1 MIKYLFKTS
10 VAIVLLAFSSL
21 SIAQSVNTK
30 NPYQLIM
37 DLGSQVFEAVGDA
50 KQQNANSPEE
60 MAKLV
65 NKLLMPYVDVPFASY
80 KILGSQLK
88 KTTKD
93 ERKAFVNAMELDLVK
108 TYSSAL
114 AQYNDQTINYEPARE
129 VGRKKLVAV
138 KTVLL
143 TPDGPDVDMI
153 FKLRRNKKT
162 GEWKAYDLVIEGIS
176 LVDSKRAELAKP
188 LRDKGIGHV
197 TNLILQ

>member
-21 SIAQSVNTK
+21 SVAQSVNTK
-30 NPYQLIM
+30 NPYQLVM
-37 DLGSQVFEAVGDA
+37 DLGTQVFEAVGDA

-65 NKLLMPYVDVPFASY
+65 NQLLMPYIDVPFASY

-88 KTTKD
+88 KTTKE
-93 ERKAFVNAMELDLVK
+93 ERKAFVSAMQLDLVK

-114 AQYNDQTINYEPARE
+114 SQYNDQTINYEPARE
-129 VGRKKLVAV
+129 VGRKKMVAV

-143 TPDGPDVDMI
+143 TPDGPDVDMT

-188 LRDKGIGHV
+188 LRNKGITHV
-197 TNLILQ
+197 TGLIMQ

>member
-10 VAIVLLAFSSL
+10 VVIVLFAFSSL

-37 DLGSQVFEAVGDA
+37 DLGTQVFEAVGDA

-60 MAKLV
+60 MVKLV

-88 KTTKD
+88 KTTKE
-93 ERKAFVNAMELDLVK
+93 ERKAFVSAMQLDLVK

-114 AQYNDQTINYEPARE
+114 SQYNDQTINYEPARE
-129 VGRKKLVAV
+129 VGRKKMVAV

-143 TPDGPDVDMI
+143 TPDGPDVDMT

-188 LRDKGIGHV
+188 LRDKGITHV
-197 TNLILQ
+197 TSLIMQ

>member
-1 MIKYLFKTS
+1 MIKNLFKTS
-10 VAIVLLAFSSL
+10 VAIVLIAFSSL
-21 SIAQSVNTK
+21 SIAQNVDTK
-30 NPYQLIM
+30 DPYKLIM
-37 DLGSQVFEAVGDA
+37 DLGTQVFQAVGEA
-50 KQQNANSPEE
+50 KEQNANTPEN
-60 MAKLV
+60 MARLV
-65 NKLLMPYVDVPFASY
+65 NKLMMPYIDVPFASY

-93 ERKAFVNAMELDLVK
+93 ERKAFVEAMQHDLVK

-129 VGRKKLVAV
+129 VGKKKMVAV

-162 GEWKAYDLVIEGIS
+162 GNWKAYDLVIEGIS

-188 LRDKGIGHV
+188 LRDKGITHV
-197 TNLILQ
+197 TDLIMK

>member
-10 VAIVLLAFSSL
+10 VVIVLFAFSSL

-37 DLGSQVFEAVGDA
+37 DLGTQVFEAVGDA

-88 KTTKD
+88 KTTKE
-93 ERKAFVNAMELDLVK
+93 ERKAFVSAMQLDLVK

-114 AQYNDQTINYEPARE
+114 SQYNDQTINYEPARE
-129 VGRKKLVAV
+129 VGRKKMVAV

-143 TPDGPDVDMI
+143 TPDGPDVDMT

-188 LRDKGIGHV
+188 LRDKGITHV
-197 TNLILQ
+197 TSLIMQ